1 METRIKEL
9 RTAKGMEQQELAK
22 RVGCSYW
29 WICHVENGKKKPS
42 IDMLKRIAAALE
54 VELKDIF

>member
-42 IDMLKRIAAALE
+42 VDLLERIAE
-54 VELKDIF
+54 VLGVQLKDLL